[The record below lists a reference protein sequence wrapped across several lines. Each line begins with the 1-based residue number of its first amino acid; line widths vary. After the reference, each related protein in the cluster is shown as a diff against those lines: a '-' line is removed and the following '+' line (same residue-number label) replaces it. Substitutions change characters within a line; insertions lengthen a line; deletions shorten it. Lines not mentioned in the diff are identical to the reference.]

1 MRFVRPVG
9 RFPVAIDFS
18 GDRAWMASDFEEYIP
33 QGQSLASPYP
43 YLLPF
48 LYAQLHVGL
57 HTSLSYSKGHSSPQ
71 SVALAS

>member
-1 MRFVRPVG
+1 MNAAWDERFTEAG
-9 RFPVAIDFS
+9 VAI
-18 GDRAWMASDFEEYIP
+18 GICRHVAADFEGYIP

-48 LYAQLHVGL
+48 LYGQLHVGL
-57 HTSLSYSKGHSSPQ
+57 HTSLSYSKGPSFPQ